1 MVDRFTNTTGKRI
14 KLHREDLGLRQE
26 DVVKLLMDQ
35 GIEIGQ
41 SRLSRI
47 EQQKN
52 APSGEIVAGLA
63 RVLNVSTDY
72 LLLLTDDPIRHDDD
86 ELPVEVDR
94 DDPLLL
100 KLLQFWNMLGMTD
113 RAILLNLAGRLADQN
128 VVAFVG
134 RGNYRLEGE
143 TE

>member
-26 DVVKLLMDQ
+26 DVVRLLMEQ

-47 EQQKN
+47 EQQQH
-52 APSGEIVAGLA
+52 APPGEIVAGLA
-63 RVLNVSTDY
+63 KILNVSTDY
-72 LLLLTDDPIRHDDD
+72 LLLLTDDPTQHDDD
-86 ELPVEVDR
+86 ELPSEVDP
-94 DDPLLL
+94 DDPLLM
-100 KLLQFWNMLGMTD
+100 KLLQYWDMLGMTD
-113 RAILLNLAGRLADQN
+113 RAILLNLAARLADQN

-134 RGNYRLEGE
+134 RHNRQLENQE
-143 TE
+143 